1 MAAAKTREQ
10 SGPCRCS
17 SKLAMQ
23 SEEDLAVMKQDLA
36 FLDVVQNAEL
46 SEVERL
52 IKEGQEVNVGDEN
65 GNSACHKAL
74 EAGTKSMTVIQLL
87 VQNGAFIDYNNAYDE
102 RPIHMAIKKGEL
114 ARSTLEY
121 LIGLKDQAGKR
132 VVDLMAVDR
141 VKGNT
146 LLHEAA
152 WHGNEFACTCL
163 LQTGAFNDKLET
175 CNKQGQTVMQCVFDG
190 SEPRRSCNKGCKRS
204 PCQHEQGDSTPPHI
218 RCMRHAACGSTLMV
232 LCPCDASSRPLHP
245 GTSLPRSEYRLVWL
259 PRVPAHAV
267 WQRSALR
274 KNLWRCLLLRVPTRT
289 RWSTTRAE
297 SRERLQWRWHRPWGA
312 TTLLSTYESSRRARP
327 SS

>member
-1 MAAAKTREQ
+1 
-10 SGPCRCS
+10 
-17 SKLAMQ
+17 MQ

-175 CNKQGQTVMQCVFDG
+175 CNKQGQTVMHLAAFRASKEFVEMLVAAGADKDAV
-190 SEPRRSCNKGCKRS
+190 EHNTRRISR
-204 PCQHEQGDSTPPHI
+204 ETP
-218 RCMRHAACGSTLMV
+218 MEM
-232 LCPCDASSRPLHP
+232 ASAMGRDD
-245 GTSLPRSEYRLVWL
+245 TAEY
-259 PRVPAHAV
+259 
-267 WQRSALR
+267 LR
-274 KNLWRCLLLRVPTRT
+274 KLQKG
-289 RWSTTRAE
+289 TTKLMNVN
-297 SRERLQWRWHRPWGA
+297 RLIGGMKN
-312 TTLLSTYESSRRARP
+312 
-327 SS
+327 